1 MKDLE
6 RLAARCEAELEAIGI
21 RCGTVR
27 SWSVNTR
34 AKKRWGRCRQI
45 SPGVFDIDISE
56 RLLGDEVEDTAAKE
70 TIIHELLHTV
80 EGCLGHK
87 GKWKL
92 LAQMVGRAYPQ
103 YHIKRT
109 SSCEEKGIS
118 RETAVGNGAVPEMW
132 AGTDASRAAGR
143 AGVQRT
149 RAQKGGAL
157 PPRYRITC
165 TSCGSRAY
173 RQRASRLIQRPEE
186 FRCGRCGGKLMVE
199 VRDPRG

>member
-6 RLAARCEAELEAIGI
+6 RLAAQCEAELGRIGI
-21 RCGTVR
+21 RCGKVR
-27 SWSVNTR
+27 SWSINTR
-34 AKKRWGRCRQI
+34 ARKRWGRCRQV
-45 SPGVFDIDISE
+45 SGGVFDIDISE

-92 LAQMVGRAYPQ
+92 LAQLVEAEYPR

-118 RETAVGNGAVPEMW
+118 QEMPAGNGA
-132 AGTDASRAAGR
+132 
-143 AGVQRT
+143 
-149 RAQKGGAL
+149 AQKKRAL

-165 TSCGSRAY
+165 RDCGARAY
-173 RQRASRLIQRPEE
+173 RQRAGKLVQRPGD
-186 FRCGRCGGKLMVE
+186 FRCGRCGGELMVE
-199 VRDPRG
+199 IRSTERQ